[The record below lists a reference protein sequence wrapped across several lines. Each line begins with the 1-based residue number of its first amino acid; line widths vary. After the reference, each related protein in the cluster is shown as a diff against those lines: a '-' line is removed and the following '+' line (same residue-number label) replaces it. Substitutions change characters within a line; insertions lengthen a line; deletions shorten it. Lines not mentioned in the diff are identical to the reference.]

1 MMLTSDLVKSPK
13 NKPKNPRQIW
23 PKQHFSTKSHPH
35 TKTCPQP
42 WFADLLDLVKHT
54 KYALKQQLGGPRD
67 ALLCISEAVFTS
79 VFEWRCWQVHCSTST
94 VAYKRSSCINS
105 SAAWPRQS
113 SMHSPRI
120 YSCPRL
126 VSVIARRNCSRASC
140 SAGKLASICR
150 DQQRVPKDLR
160 CGCCSL
166 RVLELHSSGHQSQRE
181 CLVSFGRRK
190 ACDLKQFAWG
200 S

>member
-1 MMLTSDLVKSPK
+1 MMFTSNLVESQKSKKK
-13 NKPKNPRQIW
+13 NSGKSGPGQN
-23 PKQHFSTKSHPH
+23 STFH
-35 TKTCPQP
+35 TKKHVPNMIC
-42 WFADLLDLVKHT
+42 WFAK
-54 KYALKQQLGGPRD
+54 PRK
-67 ALLCISEAVFTS
+67 AHKVCSQAATWWAARCIAMQCLQYLWGKVL
-79 VFEWRCWQVHCSTST
+79 CSTST
-94 VAYKRSSCINS
+94 VAYKRSGCTYS

-120 YSCPRL
+120 YPCPRL

-150 DQQRVPKDLR
+150 YQQRMPKDLR